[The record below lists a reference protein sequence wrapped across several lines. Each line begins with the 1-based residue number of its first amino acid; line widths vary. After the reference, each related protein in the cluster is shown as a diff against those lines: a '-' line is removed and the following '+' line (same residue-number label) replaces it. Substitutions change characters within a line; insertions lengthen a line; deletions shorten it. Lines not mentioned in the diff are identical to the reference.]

1 MGAGTESTTAVEF
14 LDWSLLSGPTPL
26 VLEVLAVASGGW
38 LLWRIRRPTPIRVLA
53 ICALSAAVATVVV
66 VYLARRVLRL
76 FPDQLQPSVY
86 SWIAAAVLAFAVAVV
101 TISRDRRW
109 LPTIASVTAVVLV
122 TACSANQINRFYEAY
137 PSVRDTV
144 GIDNRHQMQF
154 IDLPP
159 PAPAPASA
167 QHTARPIEKY
177 WHPVTPAAA
186 RGQLTNIVIPGPVS
200 GFATR
205 PAEIYLPPA
214 YFVDPRPV
222 LPVLVMVPGQPG
234 GPRDWLTAGR
244 LAPLMDGFASAH
256 RGLAPVV
263 IVADATGSHFANPLC
278 LDSKLGKAAT
288 YLGVDLPAW
297 VKTHLNVDSDP
308 IAWAIGGFS
317 YGGTCALQLATNYPH
332 VYPTFLDISGDAEPS
347 LGDLQTT
354 LDAAFGGDA
363 AAFARVDP
371 LDLLHTRTFPGS
383 AGAIVAG
390 SGDNDDKTTA
400 RIVLEA
406 TRAGGMD
413 THYTEVPGRHDW
425 RAARYALT
433 HELPWLATRT
443 GLIG

>member
-1 MGAGTESTTAVEF
+1 MGAGTESTTAVGV
-14 LDWSLLSGPTPL
+14 LDWSLLSGPIPP
-26 VLEVLAVASGGW
+26 VLAVLAVGSGGW
-38 LLWRIRRPTPIRVLA
+38 LLWRVRRPAPIRVLML
-53 ICALSAAVATVVV
+53 CALSAAVATVVL

-86 SWIAAAVLAFAVAVV
+86 GWIATAVLALAVATVSV
-101 TISRDRRW
+101 RRDRRW

-122 TACSANQINRFYEAY
+122 TACCANQINRFYEAY
-137 PSVRDTV
+137 PAVRDTL
-144 GIDNRHQMQF
+144 GIDNRHQMPF
-154 IDLPP
+154 ADLPP
-159 PAPAPASA
+159 PAPVH
-167 QHTARPIEKY
+167 HTARPVEKY
-177 WHPVTPAAA
+177 WHPRTPAPSH
-186 RGQLTNIVIPGPVS
+186 GQLTSTVIPAPVS

-214 YFVDPRPV
+214 YFADPRPV
-222 LPVLVMVPGQPG
+222 LPVLVLVPGQPG

-244 LAPLMDGFASAH
+244 LPALMDEFASAH

-263 IVADATGSHFANPLC
+263 VVADATGSHFANPLC

-297 VKTHLNVDSDP
+297 VRTHLNVDSDP
-308 IAWAIGGFS
+308 TAWAVGGFS

-332 VYPTFLDISGDAEPS
+332 VYPTFLDIAGDAEPS

-354 LDAAFGGDA
+354 IDAAFGGDA

-371 LDLLHTRTFPGS
+371 LDLLRSRTFGGS

-390 SGDNDDKTTA
+390 SGDDDAKTTA
-400 RIVLEA
+400 HLVVQA

-413 THYTEVPGRHDW
+413 THYTEVSGRHDW
-425 RAARYALT
+425 GAARSALT
-433 HELPWLATRT
+433 HELPWVATRT
-443 GLIG
+443 GLLG